1 MSVSKIQVDSI
12 QSFDPPDSSVILSQ
26 GATIPSGKTISGSGD
41 MNVVGI
47 VTATSFVGDGSVLGQ
62 FASAS
67 KAYGIKLIL
76 DPIPFRS

>member
-1 MSVSKIQVDSI
+1 MAQLKVN
-12 QSFDPPDSSVILSQ
+12 VITNRSDNGSPELTQ

-47 VTATSFVGDGSVLGQ
+47 VSATSFVGDGSALGQ

-67 KAYGIKLIL
+67 KAYAIKLIL

>member
-1 MSVSKIQVDSI
+1 MAQLKVN
-12 QSFDPPDSSVILSQ
+12 VIANRSDNGSPELTQ
-26 GATIPSGKTISGSGD
+26 GATIPSGKTISGSGNI
-41 MNVVGI
+41 NVVGN

>member
-1 MSVSKIQVDSI
+1 MAQLKVN
-12 QSFDPPDSSVILSQ
+12 VITNKSDNGSPELSQ

>member
-1 MSVSKIQVDSI
+1 MAQLKVN
-12 QSFDPPDSSVILSQ
+12 VITNRSDNGSPVLTQ

-47 VTATSFVGDGSVLGQ
+47 VSATSFVGDGSALGQ

-67 KAYGIKLIL
+67 KAYAIKLIL

>member
-1 MSVSKIQVDSI
+1 MAQLKVN
-12 QSFDPPDSSVILSQ
+12 VIANRSDNGSPELTQ